1 MTARRTAHTLL
12 ALLLLTV
19 LSTPELSAEQLFKR
33 RKKQR
38 VQTQTEAAVEQQN
51 EQVAVT
57 EPEAEECS
65 LPVEQPQRMARTPH
79 EIDSLTALWRSFNMK
94 NSYDDFFRQ
103 YIDFAQTATPPQP
116 DRLDSVYAERLRALM
131 SPIPLPYNYLV
142 RQAIDRYTG
151 SQRSSMTLIL
161 SYAQHYFPMIEQE
174 LIREGLPVELRSLA
188 VIESALKVKAVSR
201 MGAAGLWQFMP
212 STGKSYG
219 LEVNSMVDERY
230 DPLSATRAACRYMKE
245 MYAVY
250 GDWLLAIASYNCGPG
265 NVNKAIAKAGGDV
278 KLHDRSFWDIYEYL
292 PPETRG
298 YVPAFIGATYAYAYH
313 ALHGISYDEPP
324 MPIAVDTVMIGRP
337 IHLEQISSTID
348 VSIDALRM
356 LNPQYKLDIIPATTK
371 QYCLVLPTERMSDF
385 ICSQEAI
392 RQKDSL
398 YLKEYL
404 SPANI
409 DKKKAQAPAATYH
422 IVKKGDTLGAIAR
435 KYHVTQKQLMSW
447 NNLKNADRLSIGQ
460 RIKVSR

>member
-1 MTARRTAHTLL
+1 MTARTTARTLISIVLL
-12 ALLLLTV
+12 CI
-19 LSTPELSAEQLFKR
+19 LSTPELSAEQIFKR

-38 VQTQTEAAVEQQN
+38 TQAQTEATTAQQPEPAV
-51 EQVAVT
+51 VT
-57 EPEAEECS
+57 EPEPEECS
-65 LPVEQPQRMARTPH
+65 LPAEQPQRVARTPH
-79 EIDSLTALWRSFNMK
+79 EIDSLTAIWRSFNMK
-94 NSYDDFFRQ
+94 NTYDDFFRQ
-103 YIDFAQTATPPQP
+103 YIAFAETDTPPLP
-116 DRLDSVYAERLRALM
+116 DHLDSIYTERLRALM

-151 SQRSSMTLIL
+151 SQRSSMSRIL

-174 LIREGLPVELRSLA
+174 MIREGLPVELRSMV
-188 VIESALKVKAVSR
+188 VIESALQVKAVSR

-212 STGKSYG
+212 ATGKSYG

-265 NVNKAIAKAGGDV
+265 NVNKAIAKAGGDARHND
-278 KLHDRSFWDIYEYL
+278 KSFWDIYAYL

-313 ALHGISYDEPP
+313 ALHGISYGEPP
-324 MPIAVDTVMIGRP
+324 IPVAVDTVMIGRP
-337 IHLEQISSTID
+337 VHLEQISSTID

-371 QYCLVLPTERMSDF
+371 QYCLVLPTDRVCDF
-385 ICSQEAI
+385 ICSEEAI

-398 YLKEYL
+398 YLKEYM

-409 DKKKAQAPAATYH
+409 DKQKAQAPAASYH

-435 KYHVTQKQLMSW
+435 KYHVTQKQLMTW
-447 NNLKNADRLSIGQ
+447 NKLKSADRLSIGQ
-460 RIKVSR
+460 RLKVSK